1 MELLTATLSLH
12 NGPPIASAR
21 ADTGSRPRGVD
32 KSFMR
37 MSASNRSGFTVAG
50 IDLRNSLSAA
60 ECGIRAIGRPCQA
73 KCKSAAVGLPHPRNP
88 ICRSPGEAIYV
99 IDDDADFLEEVAE
112 QLSWIG
118 VPVSTFSSAVEFQ
131 NAIRGPIVGCVL
143 VDIRMP
149 TIDGISLHEWLRS
162 IDCLASVVFLSGASN
177 VSVAVDRM
185 KAGALDFLVKPLRET
200 ELVAAVTNAISHSRM
215 RYCTAESAKA
225 AADLIGQLTPAE
237 MRVAELISD
246 GYVTKQIAALLDRSE
261 NTIKIHKH
269 KIMNKIGANSTA
281 ALVKLMSITN
291 PGAAQLNQLQAG

>member
-1 MELLTATLSLH
+1 M
-12 NGPPIASAR
+12 
-21 ADTGSRPRGVD
+21 D
-32 KSFMR
+32 
-37 MSASNRSGFTVAG
+37 G
-50 IDLRNSLSAA
+50 IDLRNCLSAA
-60 ECGIRAIGRPCQA
+60 ACGIRAIGRPCQTKRINA
-73 KCKSAAVGLPHPRNP
+73 PIGLPHPRNP
-88 ICRSPGEAIYV
+88 VCQSPGEAIYV
-99 IDDDADFLEEVAE
+99 IDDDQDFLDEVAE
-112 QLSWIG
+112 QLNWIG
-118 VPVSTFSSAVEFQ
+118 VPVSTYTSAVDFQ

-177 VSVAVDRM
+177 VTVAVDRM

-215 RYCTAESAKA
+215 RYCAAESARA
-225 AADLIGQLTPAE
+225 ATELFEQLTPAE
-237 MRVAELISD
+237 RRVAELISD

-269 KIMNKIGANSTA
+269 KIMSKIGANSTA

-291 PGAAQLNQLQAG
+291 PAVGQEKIPQST

>member
-1 MELLTATLSLH
+1 MES
-12 NGPPIASAR
+12 
-21 ADTGSRPRGVD
+21 
-32 KSFMR
+32 
-37 MSASNRSGFTVAG
+37 
-50 IDLRNSLSAA
+50 IDLRNCLSAA
-60 ECGIRAIGRPCQA
+60 ACGIRAIGRPCQA
-73 KCKSAAVGLPHPRNP
+73 RRTNAVVGLPHPRNP
-88 ICRSPGEAIYV
+88 VCQSPGEAIYV
-99 IDDDADFLEEVAE
+99 IDDDEDFLDEVAE

-118 VPVSTFSSAVEFQ
+118 VPVSTFSSAVDFQ
-131 NAIRGPIVGCVL
+131 NAIRGPIIGCVL

-177 VSVAVDRM
+177 VTMAVDRM

-215 RYCTAESAKA
+215 RYCMVESARA
-225 AADLIGQLTPAE
+225 ATGLIDQLTPAE
-237 MRVAELISD
+237 RRVAELISD

-281 ALVKLMSITN
+281 TLVKLMSIAN
-291 PGAAQLNQLQAG
+291 PAVGQQNSSQST